1 MTASFKDSSLD
12 PLRLGNWSLSV
23 GHPGHPPSLED
34 SFPPLVGGVLRTE
47 AVAMDF
53 ASFRTS

>member
-1 MTASFKDSSLD
+1 MASCKDSHLD
-12 PLRLGNWSLSV
+12 PLRLGNWSLSA
-23 GHPGHPPSLED
+23 GHPGDPPSRED

-47 AVAMDF
+47 AVAVDF